1 MDFITQ
7 NAELLVYIGA
17 VLMVLI
23 TGYFKFRNELALR
36 FSKKETE
43 GTITNWMSA
52 TQDGKRY
59 FYPMISYTPEGGE
72 PISFRAEERSEGSP
86 MYEPGTKV
94 IVQYLEKKPT
104 IRKVVYPA
112 KG

>member
-1 MDFITQ
+1 MEFFSENQEILIYVG
-7 NAELLVYIGA
+7 AAIA
-17 VLMVLI
+17 VLVI
-23 TGYFKFRNELALR
+23 GYFQFKNEIAFM

-52 TQDGKRY
+52 TQEGKRY
-59 FYPMISYTPEGGE
+59 YYPMISYTPEGHE
-72 PISFRAEERSEGSP
+72 TITFRAEERSEGSP

-104 IRKVVYPA
+104 IRKVIYPA
-112 KG
+112 KP